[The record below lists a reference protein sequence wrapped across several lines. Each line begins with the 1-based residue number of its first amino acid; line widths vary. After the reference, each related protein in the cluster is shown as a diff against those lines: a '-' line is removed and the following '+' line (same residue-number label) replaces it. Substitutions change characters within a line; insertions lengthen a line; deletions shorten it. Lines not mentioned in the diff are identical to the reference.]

1 MDFGLSEEQ
10 DLLQET
16 VRTFAR
22 GECPEPRLREIYD
35 SETGYDPALWRGLS
49 ELGISGLI
57 APEAHGGAE
66 LELLDAALVAE
77 ALGGAALPAPY
88 FGHTLACLALR
99 LGGSAEQQERWLPRL
114 ASGDALGTVA
124 LGEGDHGWLPTDW
137 QTELTDGVLTGHKD
151 WVPFAAQADVMIVGT
166 RGDGLALV
174 EPSAIELTPV
184 DGVDRTRPV
193 WGARWNGAA
202 AEPLGIAATRICE
215 AGAILLAADAF
226 GAASKL
232 IEMTRDYVQTREQF
246 GQPLA
251 RFQAVKHQLADMLT
265 ETEPTRALWWFA
277 AHAFDHRPDEAPL
290 AAAQAKAH
298 GTDVAMEVARGAFE
312 LHGGIGFT
320 WECDV
325 QFWFKR
331 VIFDRTFLGTPDVHL
346 DRSAQLLGW

>member
-1 MDFGLSEEQ
+1 VDFGLSEEQ
-10 DLLQET
+10 ELLQET

-22 GECPEPRLREIYD
+22 GECPAPRLREIYD
-35 SETGYDPALWRGLS
+35 SETGYEPALWRGLA
-49 ELGISGLI
+49 ELGIAGLI
-57 APEAHGGAE
+57 APEKHGGAG

-77 ALGGAALPAPY
+77 ALGGAALPSPY

-99 LGGSAEQQERWLPRL
+99 LGGSAEQQARWLPRL
-114 ASGDALGTVA
+114 ASGEALGTVA
-124 LGEGDHGWLPTDW
+124 LGEREHGWRPADW
-137 QTELTDGVLTGHKD
+137 QTALTDDGLSGRKD
-151 WVPFAAQADVMIVGT
+151 WVPFAAQADLLIVGT
-166 RGDGLALV
+166 RGDGLAVV
-174 EPSAIELTPV
+174 ECGTAELEAV

-193 WGARWNGAA
+193 LGARWERAP
-202 AEPLGIAATRICE
+202 AEPLTLAASRICE
-215 AGAILLAADAF
+215 AGSVLLAADAF
-226 GAASKL
+226 GAAWKL

-277 AHAFDHRPDEAPL
+277 AHAFDHRPAEASL

-312 LHGGIGFT
+312 LHGGLGFT

-331 VIFDRTFLGTPDVHL
+331 ALFDRTFLGTPDFHL
-346 DRSAQLLGW
+346 DRSAEMQGW

>member
-10 DLLQET
+10 ELLQET

-22 GECPEPRLREIYD
+22 GECPEPRLRAIYD
-35 SETGYDPALWRGLS
+35 SEKAYDPALWQGLV
-49 ELGISGLI
+49 ELGVSGLI
-57 APEAHGGAE
+57 APETYGGAGLDL
-66 LELLDAALVAE
+66 LEAALVAE
-77 ALGGAALPAPY
+77 VLGGSALPAPY
-88 FGHTLACLALR
+88 LGHTLASLALR
-99 LGGSAEQQERWLPRL
+99 LGGTTAQQARWLPEL
-114 ASGDALGTVA
+114 ASGRALGTVA
-124 LGEGDHGWLPTDW
+124 LGEGDHGWLPEGW
-137 QTELTDGVLTGHKD
+137 RTELTDAGLTGCKD
-151 WVPFAAQADVMIVGT
+151 WVPFAEYADLLIVGIA
-166 RGDGLALV
+166 GGGLALV
-174 EPSAIELTPV
+174 EGGTAAIEAV
-184 DGVDRTRPV
+184 DSVDRTRPV
-193 WGARWNGAA
+193 HRATWNRAT
-202 AEPLGIAATRICE
+202 AEPLGLAASRLCE
-215 AGAILLAADAF
+215 AGSVLLAADAF

-277 AHAFDHRPDEAPL
+277 AHAFDHRPAEAPL

-298 GTDVAMEVARGAFE
+298 GTDVAMEVARAAFE

-331 VIFDRTFLGTPDVHL
+331 ALFDRTFLGTPDFHL
-346 DRSAQLLGW
+346 DRSAQLQGW